1 MQLSTPDEVRGFLR
15 MCLDPGPGRDKRTV
29 TQLALI
35 MPDWL
40 VGHLAE
46 HAPELAGLRAAVE
59 AAEERAAQARAEY
72 TEALRSWIAHETVP
86 GRDGEHDAAGAQ

>member
-1 MQLSTPDEVRGFLR
+1 MQLSTPEEVRGFLR

-46 HAPELAGLRAAVE
+46 HAPELAGLRAAVD
-59 AAEERAAQARAEY
+59 AAEEKATQARAAY
-72 TEALRSWIAHETVP
+72 TEALRSWIARETVP
-86 GRDGEHDAAGAQ
+86 GRDSGHDAAGAP